1 MVDDCDLDD
10 RFMRM
15 MEIVEGD
22 RVFNIFPHL
31 HLGGGPLVG
40 TQVATHPSYLLKAR
54 QRGEVWKDEEPSSP
68 IAPLQ
73 PGESQKRCENNTL
86 APDRRYN
93 TKTKY

>member
-1 MVDDCDLDD
+1 
-10 RFMRM
+10 M

-54 QRGEVWKDEEPSSP
+54 QRGEVWKD
-68 IAPLQ
+68 
-73 PGESQKRCENNTL
+73 
-86 APDRRYN
+86 
-93 TKTKY
+93 